1 MKRIFHVPVV
11 PGRMVVWN
19 INNKAILISNSHFH
33 ALARELLADQFNEE
47 RELSKFLLRITQNAK
62 IGSETESNRL
72 EQILD
77 SRLRAKAENGQ
88 ANFVY
93 KLTGDDARRSIED
106 YLEANKFNTGHIFYA
121 IGRLHDGSDDVIN
134 ISLRRKPNVFQKL
147 RGLLGDAYS
156 EINILRSDI
165 ASLEGNS
172 FLFTIQLSSG
182 TSYCFDED
190 GVRKLSI

>member
-1 MKRIFHVPVV
+1 
-11 PGRMVVWN
+11 MVVWN